1 MSVKEEIERTQ
12 YCLMV
17 IKIIPQRPEH
27 IASAIKRHPH
37 MYPYRF
43 VCIHKFEKIPDNF
56 FEVYHVM
63 LRKGKQIDGT
73 PYGHY
78 YLSLH
83 GRGKRFGVYKPKEVK
98 YRAGCHVR
106 FDATGIKF
114 EEVKCSHPAFIR
126 LLKSALPFMKR
137 EVKK

>member
-1 MSVKEEIERTQ
+1 MIKEEVERAQ
-12 YCLMV
+12 YCLML

-27 IASAIKRHPH
+27 IASAIKRYPH

-43 VCIHKFEKIPDNF
+43 ICIRKFEKIPDNF
-56 FEVYHVM
+56 FEIYQAM
-63 LRKGKQIDGT
+63 LREGRQIDGT

-83 GRGKRFGVYKPKEVK
+83 GRGRKFGVYNPKEVK

-106 FDATGIKF
+106 FDARGIKF
-114 EEVKCSHPAFIR
+114 SEIRCSHPAFIR
-126 LLKSALPFMKR
+126 LLKSAAPFMRK
-137 EVKK
+137 EVRK